1 MPGSR
6 SSSAL
11 TMLLLPPPD
20 GAATTNR
27 QPDAPGLRV
36 VMVMFWRSFSASL
49 QRVGLP
55 RSARRRALRA
65 LARFPRPPCSLEVLH
80 LLAPLLDQH
89 LWLEGGLR
97 KPPLGGLRSPRGWL
111 PVGLPRK
118 KIEAAP
124 GRAPP

>member
-65 LARFPRPPCSLEVLH
+65 LARFARPPCSLEVLH
-80 LLAPLLDQH
+80 LLAHLLDQH
-89 LWLEGGLR
+89 LELERDLR
-97 KPPLGGLRSPRGWL
+97 KLRVDGLRSQRVRL
-111 PVGLPRK
+111 AVEL
-118 KIEAAP
+118 
-124 GRAPP
+124 